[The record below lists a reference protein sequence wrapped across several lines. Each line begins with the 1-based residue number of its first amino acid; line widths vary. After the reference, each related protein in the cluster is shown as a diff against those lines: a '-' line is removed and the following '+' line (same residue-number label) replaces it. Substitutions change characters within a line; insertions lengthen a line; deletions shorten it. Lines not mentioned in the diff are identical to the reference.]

1 MLHDPSHPNA
11 PGNQTS
17 PASPPAPPRLADL
30 VGIAREALAIRPPR
44 YAASILG
51 LPRTWIPPY
60 RRYSELASLDLW
72 QLRRTLKTLV
82 NVLVPSIPRTPPAF
96 GPPTLGNIFWQPSV
110 ILQRPDHHGSY
121 TSFPDE
127 TWFFING
134 IMTNDVIAH
143 GNAAY
148 LAHLFHRPIT
158 LIQNSTDSLLVDLL
172 ECALGKHW
180 ERTTE
185 PATKAFPA
193 IYDALKSPHKRR
205 VVLLAHSQ
213 GTIITASVLRWLC
226 AITRPAGEATGAQRY
241 EPPLFVYPNQEPLD
255 LRHFEPLTED
265 ELAKLE
271 IYCFATCASSMRY
284 YRPPAARAP
293 SPRGPIP
300 WPIPWIEHF
309 GNELDIV
316 ARLGMQAPRAARW
329 GIAIDGP
336 RYVRPGA
343 WGHLLAEHYLFDM
356 EAHQRE
362 GRRRGARGGPAPFA
376 PAHDSP
382 DARGRTPQLYHYI
395 NGGHPTTRHTSAG
408 RLSQS

>member
-1 MLHDPSHPNA
+1 MLHDTTPPAAPN
-11 PGNQTS
+11 NDNDHQTS
-17 PASPPAPPRLADL
+17 PPSAPDAPRLADL
-30 VGIAREALAIRPPR
+30 VSIAREALAIRPPR
-44 YAASILG
+44 LVASILG

-60 RRYSELASLDLW
+60 RRYSELKSLDLW
-72 QLRRTLKTLV
+72 QLRRTVKTLV
-82 NVLVPSIPRTPPAF
+82 NVLVPSIPRTPPSF
-96 GPPTLGNIFWQPSV
+96 GPPALGNVFWQPTV

-121 TSFPDE
+121 TSFPE
-127 TWFFING
+127 EAWFFING

-193 IYDALKSPHKRR
+193 IYDALKSPHRRR
-205 VVLLAHSQ
+205 VVLIAHSQ
-213 GTIITASVLRWLC
+213 GTIITASILRWLC
-226 AITRPAGEATGAQRY
+226 AITRPAAETFHAQRY
-241 EPPLFVYPNQEPLD
+241 EPPVFVYPNQEPLD
-255 LRHFEPLTED
+255 LRHFAPLTED

-284 YRPPAARAP
+284 YQPPAGATPGATP
-293 SPRGPIP
+293 G
-300 WPIPWIEHF
+300 PIPWIEHF

-316 ARLGMQAPRAARW
+316 ARLGMQAPNAARW

-343 WGHLLAEHYLFDM
+343 FGHLLAEHYLFDV
-356 EAHQRE
+356 ETHQRE

-376 PAHDSP
+376 PASDSP
-382 DARGRTPQLYHYI
+382 DAHGRTPRLYHYI
-395 NGGHPTTRHTSAG
+395 NGGIPPT
-408 RLSQS
+408 